1 MTAYPKAK
9 TNTEPAVLW
18 FVLRVFIS
26 WC

>member
-1 MTAYPKAK
+1 MAAYPKAK

-18 FVLRVFIS
+18 FVFRVFIS